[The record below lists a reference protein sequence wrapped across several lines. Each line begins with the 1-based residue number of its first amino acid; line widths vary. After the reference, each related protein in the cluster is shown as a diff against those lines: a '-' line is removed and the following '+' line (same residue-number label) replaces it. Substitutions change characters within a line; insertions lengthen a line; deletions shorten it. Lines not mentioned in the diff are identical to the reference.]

1 MSEPLVSLIV
11 CIGFVH
17 GRNDV
22 GWHGTTMGHKAEED
36 DAEILLDKSILD
48 IPPRASLTV
57 KLNFQ
62 QLEPPRMQVGRPCA
76 CRPQTLDVEF

>member
-1 MSEPLVSLIV
+1 
-11 CIGFVH
+11 
-17 GRNDV
+17 
-22 GWHGTTMGHKAEED
+22 MGHKAEED